1 MLEIT
6 TLEDIAA
13 LRENYEVECKLAAG
27 KDGKGAL
34 PKDFWPTYCAF
45 ANSYG
50 GDILLGVREKKIIN
64 LKSSASKTPPRF

>member
-6 TLEDIAA
+6 TLADIAA
-13 LRENYEVECKLAAG
+13 LRENSEVECKLATG

-34 PKDFWPTYCAF
+34 PRDFWETYSAF

-50 GDILLGVREKKIIN
+50 GDILLGVREGKE
-64 LKSSASKTPPRF
+64 P